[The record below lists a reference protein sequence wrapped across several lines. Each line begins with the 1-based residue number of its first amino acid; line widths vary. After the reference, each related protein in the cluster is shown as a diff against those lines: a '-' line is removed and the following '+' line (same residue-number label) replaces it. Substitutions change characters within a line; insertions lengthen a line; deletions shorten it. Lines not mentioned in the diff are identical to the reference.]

1 MEQLKMRLRVICNA
15 ILDQS
20 IHAGNMS
27 EQEALDLME
36 KEGFQQEGEAV
47 AKWKRARLTSA
58 QLSTYFVGVS
68 EHLDLREAA
77 KKNLGNEFNRKKYN
91 DQVISFGSPPVKY
104 VRELLGL

>member
-1 MEQLKMRLRVICNA
+1 VIVNA

-27 EQEALDLME
+27 EKEAIDMME

-47 AKWKRARLTSA
+47 AKWQRAEISST

-68 EHLDLREAA
+68 EWIDLRARA
-77 KKNLGNEFNRKKYN
+77 QARDGKAFDMKKFDDTAL
-91 DQVISFGSPPVKY
+91 SFGSPPVKY
-104 VRELLGL
+104 IRQEMGL